1 MAEASFLKLFSFQML
16 EGTTAALNDPNS
28 VVITEST
35 AKKYFPGQDAVGKTL
50 RIKEQTSGTDV
61 KATVTGVCKDVPANS
76 HLQFDFLVSSDPKSG
91 DWVYPDYY
99 TYISLSPQTDPKA
112 FDTK

>member
-35 AKKYFPGQDAVGKTL
+35 AKKYFPRQDAMGKTL
-50 RIKEQTSGTDV
+50 RIQEQTSGTDI

-76 HLQFDFLVSSDPKSG
+76 HLQFDFLVSSDPNQVI
-91 DWVYPDYY
+91 WY
-99 TYISLSPQTDPKA
+99 SLIFFPIFPFPPKQVL
-112 FDTK
+112 KL